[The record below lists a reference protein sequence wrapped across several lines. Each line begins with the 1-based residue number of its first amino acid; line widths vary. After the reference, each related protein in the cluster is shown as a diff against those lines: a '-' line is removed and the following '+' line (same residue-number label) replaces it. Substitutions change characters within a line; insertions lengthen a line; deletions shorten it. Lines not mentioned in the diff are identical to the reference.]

1 MEEKKNVAMNRREFL
16 AASMAGAAVLQQGMK
31 GYGAPAGDLQVE
43 IDATKVGEPVNP
55 MIFGGYMEP
64 ATTRVWAEMLGD
76 RKFVRPITAGQ
87 QPTNPF
93 SRMFGGEPWTLV
105 GPEGTVVMDTV
116 KPWVGKHSPRI
127 KVDGSKPR
135 GIQQGGLRLKSGK
148 TFAGRVILKGD
159 PTAKVVVRFAWGTG
173 ANDSQ
178 TITIP
183 TLSSEYKKFPLKF
196 TSGADTGEGRLE
208 IVGTGSGIFH
218 IGVTSLMPTDNVQGF
233 HAGLIKH
240 IKESNFGMA
249 KWPGGNF
256 VSTYYW
262 RDGLGDLDKRPPRIM
277 PDFNLVESN
286 DMGLHEF
293 MTFCRLIGAEPDLA
307 INSGFGEAYDAAE
320 EVEYMNGSIDTP
332 MAKLRAAHGHPEPY
346 KIRYWTIG
354 NEMYGPWQ
362 YGHMSLNQYWLK
374 HNDIVTAMRKVDPK
388 IKVTSAGATIC
399 ESAWCAA
406 EQNQWGGN
414 DMWRPPLLETLPY
427 KIGSA
432 DDWDYWLLKNCA
444 DNIDML
450 SEHTYCYPDDA
461 FNAEKQVYVDVSH
474 DPLPMRARR
483 DANRI
488 GEAFEVFEKYME
500 MMPELKEKKFKFSF
514 DEWGC
519 RFLSAGEMDFFRR
532 GGMVSPLNG
541 ALLLHELFRR
551 SDRVALSCPTG
562 GLFAV
567 LVDETNEAVGYS
579 ADGLVMKL
587 MATHFADALPL
598 AVDGN
603 SPQKPVSGTPYV
615 DRPTNPVGSPT
626 YPLDV
631 VAAFTSDRK
640 KFLLSVVNPTE
651 DGQEFKPQING
662 VKLRS
667 TGKLWQIA
675 APSVDAVNVAG
686 KEPLIK
692 INEISQG
699 PLPDTVQVPPISVN
713 VYEYEI
719 G

>member
-1 MEEKKNVAMNRREFL
+1 MNRREFI
-16 AASMAGAAVLQQGMK
+16 AASATAAAVLQQGMK
-31 GYGAPAGDLQVE
+31 GYGAPAGELRVA

-76 RKFVRPITAGQ
+76 RKFVRPIVAA
-87 QPTNPF
+87 QPSTNPF
-93 SRMFGGEPWTLV
+93 FRMFGGQPWTPK
-105 GPEGTVVMDTV
+105 GPEDTVEMDTV
-116 KPWVGKHSPRI
+116 SPWVGKHSPRI
-127 KVDGSKPR
+127 KLAGSEPR
-135 GIQQGGLRLKSGK
+135 GIQQGGLRLKKGK
-148 TFAGRVILKGD
+148 IFAGRIVLKGD
-159 PTAKVVVRFAWGTG
+159 PSAKVIVRLSWGTG
-173 ANDSQ
+173 ENDSQ
-178 TITIP
+178 TATIP
-183 TLSSEYKKFPLKF
+183 TLSNEYEKFPLKF
-196 TSGADTGEGRLE
+196 ISGADTGDGRLE
-208 IVGTGSGIFH
+208 IVGTGSGTFH
-218 IGVTSLMPTDNVQGF
+218 IGVTSLMPTDNVEGF

-293 MTFCRLIGAEPDLA
+293 MTFCRLIGAEPNLA
-307 INSGFGEAYDAAE
+307 INSGFGEAYDAAQ
-320 EVEYMNGSIDTP
+320 EVEYLNGSADTP
-332 MAKLRAAHGHPEPY
+332 MGKLRAAHGHPEPY

-362 YGHMSLNQYWLK
+362 FGHMSLNQYSLK
-374 HNDIVTAMRKVDPK
+374 HNDIVTAMRKVDPA
-388 IKVTSAGATIC
+388 IQVTSAGATIC

-406 EQNQWGGN
+406 EQNQWGGK
-414 DMWRPPLLETLPY
+414 DMWRPPLLEKLPY

-432 DDWDYWLLKNCA
+432 DDWDYWLLKNCS
-444 DNIDML
+444 DNIDNL
-450 SEHTYCYPDDA
+450 SEHTYCYPDEA
-461 FNAEKQVYVDVSH
+461 FDAEKQVYVDVSNE
-474 DPLPMRARR
+474 PLPARARR

-488 GEAFEVFEKYME
+488 AETFEVFDKYME
-500 MMPELKEKKFKFSF
+500 MMPELREKKFRFSF

-519 RFLSAGEMDFFRR
+519 RFRSAGGTDFFRR

-541 ALLLHELFRR
+541 ALLLHELFRH

-567 LVDETNEAVGYS
+567 LVDETNEAVGYT

-587 MATHFADALPL
+587 MATHFSNALPVR
-598 AVDGN
+598 VDGN
-603 SPQKPVSGTPYV
+603 SPPKAVSGTPYV
-615 DRPTNPVGSPT
+615 DIPANPVGSAT

-631 VAAFTSDRK
+631 VAALTADRQR
-640 KFLLSVVNPTE
+640 FLLSVVNPTE
-651 DGQEFKPQING
+651 DGQEFTPQING

-675 APSVDAVNVAG
+675 AASADAANEAG
-686 KEPLIK
+686 KEAVIK
-692 INEISQG
+692 IKEIAQG
-699 PLPDTVQVPPISVN
+699 SLPETVQVPPISVN
-713 VYEYEI
+713 VYEFEVV
-719 G
+719 